1 MTLNLKIISG
11 SLVVF
16 TFCILTLVLDE
27 SLYPPNCM
35 SVFIPALF
43 TSILS
48 QNLFLIAFFAAFPTV
63 FLYLVWSFY
72 FINTKFKIS
81 KPTVIL
87 SIILIILS
95 VIANISSY
103 QYGVRYQGF
112 PHTILMY
119 SYNLVFLLVLAIAYK
134 ANKSNPNQ
142 NNCLGYNILL
152 FSWLGWCA
160 FPYLGES
167 M

>member
-1 MTLNLKIISG
+1 MTLNSKIISG

-27 SLYPPNCM
+27 SLYPPNCI
-35 SVFIPALF
+35 SVFYPALF
-43 TSILS
+43 SSILS
-48 QNLFLIAFFAAFPTV
+48 QNLILIAVFAAIPTV
-63 FLYLVWSFY
+63 SLYLVWSCY
-72 FINTKFKIS
+72 FINTNFKIS

-95 VIANISSY
+95 VILNISSY
-103 QYGVRYQGF
+103 QYGVRYQGLT
-112 PHTILMY
+112 HTILMY
-119 SYNLVFLLVLAIAYK
+119 SYNLIFLLFLALVYK
-134 ANKSNPNQ
+134 ANKSNPNL
-142 NNCLGYNILL
+142 NNCLGYNVLL

-167 M
+167 L